1 MLYYGARKFEKF
13 LEGSNHHL
21 IAFEVDVHE
30 LDDNAWVL
38 IQHPMVWPS
47 KADIWSGYPDRKNP
61 RSVKWVGYR
70 WADFVP
76 TWTVSPS
83 DFVIEL
89 RR

>member
-1 MLYYGARKFEKF
+1 MQYQGVRKIERF

-21 IAFEVDVHE
+21 IVFDVDVDE
-30 LDDNAWVL
+30 PDDRAWVL
-38 IQHPMVWPS
+38 IKHPMIYPATAS
-47 KADIWSGYPDRKNP
+47 IWRGYPEGY
-61 RSVKWVGYR
+61 KWVGYN

-76 TWTVSPS
+76 TWTINPA